1 MSARTPSSKDQTLGL
16 LVRQRR
22 KELRLSQAELALAI
36 GVSAQQIQKYERGDN
51 RIPAIRLQ
59 EIATKLDQDVQS
71 FFDALAEQFPETAA

>member
-1 MSARTPSSKDQTLGL
+1 MNARTPSSKDQTLGL

-51 RIPAIRLQ
+51 RIPATRLQ